1 MTVAILAACP
11 HDNALAGGSMSRS
24 ARIALYPAGFENGDK
39 DTGKRGVIY
48 L

>member
-1 MTVAILAACP
+1 MATLAACP

-24 ARIALYPAGFENGDK
+24 ARIALHPAAFESGDK